1 MTDKTGSEETSC
13 NRSSVT
19 NQTEGD
25 NSTCFDQI
33 DSTVQPLFIVIY
45 SLVFLVGLLLNCCII
60 KFYLCQAQQR
70 QSSSILVY
78 LKNLAAADLLHCL
91 SLPLRITKHIGRSD
105 TILQVYCKFGA
116 STFYVNIYVSI
127 LFMGY
132 IAANSCH
139 LRFVSPLSRFLK
151 IVHPLGTHI
160 LQTVKGA
167 HILSVVTWV
176 FFLSLKIVYI
186 IMSFT
191 KDTVPTPVSNM
202 VDCECLHG
210 SRLTVLYKIMH
221 SCCIALFLLVL
232 VSLLFFYYKI
242 GHQVLLAQQRQPA
255 SSCSKKLEKSRS
267 KMLVLVGVFCFC
279 FFPYHLVRGL
289 HIFLW
294 TNCSL
299 SKAVFYLKEL
309 SIAMSILNICLDPII
324 YFIYCKA
331 FRTQLGMTSLRH
343 HRRE

>member
-1 MTDKTGSEETSC
+1 MTDKTGSEETSSC

-25 NSTCFDQI
+25 NSTCHDQI

-45 SLVFLVGLLLNCCII
+45 SLVFLVGLLLNCFII

-78 LKNLAAADLLHCL
+78 LKNLAAADLLLCL

-105 TILQVYCKFGA
+105 NILQVYCNFGA
-116 STFYVNIYVSI
+116 FTFYVNMYVSI

-132 IAANSCH
+132 IAAN
-139 LRFVSPLSRFLK
+139 RYLK
-151 IVHPLGTHI
+151 IVHPLGNHI

-176 FFLSLKIVYI
+176 FFLSLMIVYI

-191 KDTVPTPVSNM
+191 KDTFPTPVSNM

-221 SCCIALFLLVL
+221 SSCIALFLLVL
-232 VSLLFFYYKI
+232 ISLLFFYYKI
-242 GHQVLLAQQRQPA
+242 GSKVLLAQQRQPA
-255 SSCSKKLEKSRS
+255 SSCSKKLEKSRR

-294 TNCSL
+294 NTCSF

-324 YFIYCKA
+324 YFIYCKS
-331 FRTQLGMTSLRH
+331 FRTQLRMTSLRH